1 MKKISKKY
9 KEFILAVTVTV
20 ILTGCVS
27 KEQYYEDITLSRQQA
42 YQQWQSRKKAQ
53 KMTQT
58 LISGELSLQDC
69 IKLTLVNNK
78 MLQRIVQ
85 EKEVAR
91 GEELRSYSAILPSLT
106 VTYDYLRK
114 DKVGSLGPITFGDVD
129 NYSAALRVSQP
140 IFAGG
145 SILAQMNSARL
156 FSLMTDETVRS
167 TVQDVLYSAMHAYH
181 DVLLNQHLLEI
192 SQDAVKSSQAH
203 LDSVRVKRKG
213 GVASDFDVL
222 RAEVELSNFEA
233 ELIRNKNTIN
243 ISKANLLKIIGVS
256 QDSEVSL
263 TDELVYVPEEVSME
277 EAVGTA
283 FNNRPDLLNGE
294 IDIKYQKELLNIA
307 RSQYWPVVSGF
318 YERSFSK
325 PDPHNGTIIDW
336 GYIWNAGVSVSLP
349 VFDGFARE
357 GNIIQQKARFK
368 QAQINLVDAEET
380 TLFEITKAL
389 LSIHDAKEF
398 VQSQRLNQ
406 TRAEEGLRLA
416 EVGYKEG
423 TNTQVEMIDAQSAL
437 TEAKANYYQSIYTHI
452 IAKLDLQKAMG
463 TLAVPYEVEQPTIS
477 AEDSDVISNIQ

>member
-1 MKKISKKY
+1 MKKVSKKY
-9 KEFILAVTVTV
+9 KEFIFAVIVMVT
-20 ILTGCVS
+20 LNGCVS
-27 KEQYYEDITLSRQQA
+27 KEQYYEDITLSRQEA

-53 KMTQT
+53 NMKQT
-58 LISGELSLQDC
+58 LINGELSLQDC

-78 MLQRIVQ
+78 MLQSIVQ

-91 GEELRSYSAILPSLT
+91 GGELQSYSAILPSLSL
-106 VTYDYLRK
+106 TYDYLRK

-129 NYSAALRVSQP
+129 NYTAGLRVSQP
-140 IFAGG
+140 IFDGG
-145 SILAQMNSARL
+145 SMIAQVNAARL

-167 TVQDVLYSAMHAYH
+167 TVQDVLYLAMHAYH

-192 SQDAVKSSQAH
+192 SEDAVKSSQAH

-233 ELIRNKNTIN
+233 ELIKNKNTIN
-243 ISKANLLKIIGVS
+243 ISKANLLKIMGVS

-263 TDELVYVPEEVSME
+263 TDELVYVPEEISVE
-277 EAVGTA
+277 QAVGTA
-283 FNNRPDLLNGE
+283 FNNRPDLLTGE
-294 IDIKYQKELLNIA
+294 LDIKYQKELLNVA
-307 RSQYWPVVSGF
+307 RSQYWPVVSGY
-318 YERSFSK
+318 YERSFAK
-325 PDPHNGTIIDW
+325 PDPHNGTLIDW
-336 GYIWNAGVSVSLP
+336 GYIWNAGISVSFP

-368 QAQINLVDAEET
+368 QAQINLIDAEET

-389 LSIHDAKEF
+389 LSIHDAREF
-398 VQSQRLNQ
+398 VQSQRLNL

-416 EVGYKEG
+416 EVGYREG

-463 TLAVPYEVEQPTIS
+463 TLAVLYDVEQPTIS

>member
-9 KEFILAVTVTV
+9 KEFIFATIVTV
-20 ILTGCVS
+20 IMNGCVS

-53 KMTQT
+53 KMIQT
-58 LISGELSLQDC
+58 FIGGELSLRDC

-114 DKVGSLGPITFGDVD
+114 DKVASLGPITFGDVD

-140 IFAGG
+140 IFDGG
-145 SILAQMNSARL
+145 SMIAQMNAARL

-203 LDSVRVKRKG
+203 LDSVRVKRRG

-233 ELIRNKNTIN
+233 ELIKNKNAIN
-243 ISKANLLKIIGVS
+243 ISKANLLKIMGVS

-263 TDELVYVPEEVSME
+263 TDELVYIPEEVSME
-277 EAVGTA
+277 QAVGTA
-283 FNNRPDLLNGE
+283 FNNRPDLLTGE
-294 IDIKYQKELLNIA
+294 LDIKYQKEMLNIA
-307 RSQYWPVVSGF
+307 RSRYWPVVSGF

-389 LSIHDAKEF
+389 LSIHDAEEF
-398 VQSQRLNQ
+398 VQSQRLNL

-452 IAKLDLQKAMG
+452 VAKLDLQKSMG
-463 TLAVPYEVEQPTIS
+463 TLAVPYDVEQPRVS